1 MRELIEKTK
10 LAVDAFVYFAN
21 ANADK
26 PITLQ
31 IDGTLGSDTIA
42 VAGAGVVP
50 TENTALYDD
59 AATPAVLQFVTA
71 TPMLVFTAPVR
82 LIITKPTT
90 TNAVGLM
97 ELTCAMAG
105 DVIRKLVMLDGLVMH
120 DDLRMV

>member
-10 LAVDAFVYFAN
+10 LAVPAFTYFIAASGN
-21 ANADK
+21 K
-26 PITLQ
+26 PVTLQ

-50 TENTALYDD
+50 TEETALYDA
-59 AATPAVLQFVTA
+59 AATPVVLQFITE
-71 TPMLVFTAPVR
+71 TPMLTFTAPIR
-82 LIITKPTT
+82 LIITKPST

-97 ELTCAMAG
+97 ELSEGLAG
-105 DVIRKLVMLDGLVMH
+105 DVIRKTAMVDGLVMH

>member
-10 LAVDAFVYFAN
+10 LAVDVFTYSAVAS
-21 ANADK
+21 AEK

-31 IDGTLGSDTIA
+31 IDGTLGSDIVA

-50 TENTALYDD
+50 TETTALYDSSG
-59 AATPAVLQFVTA
+59 TVLQFA
-71 TPMLVFTAPVR
+71 ALTPTITFYAPARVA
-82 LIITKPTT
+82 ITKPST

-97 ELTCAMAG
+97 ELTCALAG